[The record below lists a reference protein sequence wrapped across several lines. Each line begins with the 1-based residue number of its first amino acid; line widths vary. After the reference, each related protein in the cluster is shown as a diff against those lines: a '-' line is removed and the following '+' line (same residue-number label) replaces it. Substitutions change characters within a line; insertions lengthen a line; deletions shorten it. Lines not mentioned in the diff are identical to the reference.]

1 MTIESNEEP
10 PDQLILANEKEI
22 NTEKSK
28 SSAPVSLDSPLT
40 PTAEIELSTPHEP
53 PRRRSLLSLFEN
65 LEIFDEDEDGVCY
78 DSDGNEPP
86 VASIHDSSHFETCCG
101 DISIHNDTTTTNENI
116 TAAEFIPLDDSH
128 IMSMKVDE
136 LKQQLSLRGLSKNG
150 LKAEL
155 RDRLKKAMVDKVPIQ
170 DRPQLVKLQTDSIPL
185 LDGVF

>member
-136 LKQQLSLRGLSKNG
+136 LKQQLRLRGLSKNG